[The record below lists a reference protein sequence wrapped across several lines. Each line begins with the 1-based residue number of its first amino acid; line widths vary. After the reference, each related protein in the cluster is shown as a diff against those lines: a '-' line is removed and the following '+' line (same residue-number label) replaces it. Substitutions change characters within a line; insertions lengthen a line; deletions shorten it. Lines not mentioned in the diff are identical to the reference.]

1 MSQITPFDWLNAIN
15 LKTEV
20 DDPECKTYNSF
31 MVNRGLSYF
40 RDTVLWA
47 NEMNQRNTLDND
59 IKYSF
64 LNNTINKK
72 KRFSKWF
79 KAEKNDD
86 IEVVIESYQVSRQRA
101 IELLSLLDKEKL
113 NSLREK
119 LFRGGKG

>member
-64 LNNTINKK
+64 LTKTINKK

-86 IEVVIESYQVSRQRA
+86 IEVVIESYQISRQRA

>member
-1 MSQITPFDWLNAIN
+1 MSQITPFDWLNSIN
-15 LKTEV
+15 LKTDV

-31 MVNRGLSYF
+31 IVNRGLSYF

-47 NEMNQRNTLDND
+47 NEMNQRQTLDND
-59 IKYSF
+59 IKHSF
-64 LNNTINKK
+64 LKTTINKK

-86 IEVVIESYQVSRQRA
+86 IEVVIESYKVSRQRA

-119 LFRGGKG
+119 LFKGGKG